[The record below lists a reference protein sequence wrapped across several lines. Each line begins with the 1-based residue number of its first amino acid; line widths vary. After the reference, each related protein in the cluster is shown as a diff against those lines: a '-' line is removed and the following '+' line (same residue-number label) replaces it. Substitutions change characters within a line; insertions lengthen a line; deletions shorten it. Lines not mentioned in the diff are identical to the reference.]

1 LIDLADLGW
10 NERLADAFAA
20 HKAGGLLPGRVSL
33 EHTHIYTVMLADG
46 EKLARVAGRLRHQA
60 ATRADFP
67 AVGDWVAIDPSAQD
81 GDARIRAVL
90 PRVSR
95 FSRRAAGDPTEEQVV
110 AANIDTVFLVTGL
123 DRDFNLRRLERYLLV
138 ARDSGATPVIVLNK
152 TDLVDDPSRFVE
164 EVRALAPAVAI
175 HPMSSRE
182 PESAD
187 VLRQHLGVGRTG
199 ALLGSSGVGKSTI
212 INTLIGHE
220 RLRTR
225 EVREDD
231 SRGRHTT
238 TARELVVLPGTGVLI
253 DTPGMR
259 ELQLWET
266 GAFAGSFADIEALA
280 EGCRFRDCRHREEPG
295 CAVRTAAADGV
306 LEAGRLESFQKLQA
320 EQAHQVTMQ
329 DQRAQI
335 EEKRKWKVLTKAA
348 NKRIRE
354 KRGPE

>member
-95 FSRRAAGDPTEEQVV
+95 FSRRAAGDRTEEQVV

-295 CAVRTAAADGV
+295 CAVRTAAADGF